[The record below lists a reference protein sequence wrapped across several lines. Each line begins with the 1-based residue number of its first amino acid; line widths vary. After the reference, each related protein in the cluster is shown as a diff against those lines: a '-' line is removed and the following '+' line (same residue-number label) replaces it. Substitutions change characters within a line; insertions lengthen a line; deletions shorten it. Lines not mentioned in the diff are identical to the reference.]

1 MTLGV
6 YVTEQL
12 ATPVVAD
19 AVSVQLAA
27 GVNVPV
33 ELVLKLTEPVGVITV
48 PSEVS
53 VTVAVQLV
61 AWLTMTE
68 EGEQAILVE
77 VVRGPT
83 VNVKAVS
90 VAVVLGACVASPP

>member
-1 MTLGV
+1 V
-6 YVTEQL
+6 AL
-12 ATPVVAD
+12 AAR
-19 AVSVQLAA
+19 VQLPPGA
-27 GVNVPV
+27 NIPV
-33 ELVLKLTEPVGVITV
+33 ELVVKLTEPLGVITV

-61 AWLTMTE
+61 AWLTRTE

-83 VNVKAVS
+83 VNVKAVP
-90 VAVVLGACVASPP
+90 VVVVLGA

>member
-1 MTLGV
+1 V
-6 YVTEQL
+6 AL
-12 ATPVVAD
+12 AA
-19 AVSVQLAA
+19 SVQLPA
-27 GVNVPV
+27 GANVPV
-33 ELVLKLTEPVGVITV
+33 ELVVKLTESAGVIMV
-48 PSEVS
+48 LSEVS

-68 EGEQAILVE
+68 KGEQAILVE